1 MLQRWELDPALLPPP
16 PASRQPPTLRPHLQ
30 ASAPSWSWQHPQQPW
45 LASEA
50 GDGAHAGLHVG
61 RTREEPHVFIHQSQA
76 TCAGRVGQ
84 AAAGSWLASGA
95 RPGRP
100 PLLRGGGGR
109 GAGAEGSPA
118 LQMPAGQRGNGLS
131 PFRPRQPSQNP
142 DTPRPPSHSFRRKI
156 RMAATTILAV
166 FLSFAHPPRC
176 QQLLLTP
183 SKASPNPAVSPH
195 FYAPGAQPPF
205 SPHPPDYCSR
215 ILTLTLVLLHT
226 AGPATAASVV
236 AGSHLLC

>member
-16 PASRQPPTLRPHLQ
+16 PASRQPPNPPPPSAGVCSILELA
-30 ASAPSWSWQHPQQPW
+30 ASPAA
-45 LASEA
+45 LAGQRGRGWGA
-50 GDGAHAGLHVG
+50 RGAARGAHTGGAARVHPSEPGDLRWEGRAGCCGQLAGLG
-61 RTREEPHVFIHQSQA
+61 R
-76 TCAGRVGQ
+76 
-84 AAAGSWLASGA
+84 ASGA
-95 RPGRP
+95 SSAPAR
-100 PLLRGGGGR
+100 GR

-156 RMAATTILAV
+156 RMAAATILAV

>member
-1 MLQRWELDPALLPPP
+1 M
-16 PASRQPPTLRPHLQ
+16 
-30 ASAPSWSWQHPQQPW
+30 
-45 LASEA
+45 
-50 GDGAHAGLHVG
+50 G
-61 RTREEPHVFIHQSQA
+61 RTRGCTWGAHGRSR
-76 TCAGRVGQ
+76 TCSSIRARRPALGGSGRLLR
-84 AAAGSWLASGA
+84 AAGWPRA
-95 RPGRP
+95 RVRGV
-100 PLLRGGGGR
+100 LRSCA

-142 DTPRPPSHSFRRKI
+142 DTPRPPSHSFRRQI
-156 RMAATTILAV
+156 RMAAATILAV